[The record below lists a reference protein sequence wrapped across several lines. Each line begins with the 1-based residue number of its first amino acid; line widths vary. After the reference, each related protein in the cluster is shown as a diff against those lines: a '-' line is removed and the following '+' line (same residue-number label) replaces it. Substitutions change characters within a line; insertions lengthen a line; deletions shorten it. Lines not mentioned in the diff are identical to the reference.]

1 MVKISYKNYKMVVFK
16 NRFFI
21 QPDWLMEILN
31 DYCLKPVDRLIYL
44 CLYQHAD
51 VHTGECYPSYSVLK
65 MYTGISN
72 NKSIK
77 QGLDRLVQVG
87 LIEIIKKG
95 YYDKDKKISMSN
107 RYRVRYPYP
116 KNFIMEDIK

>member
-1 MVKISYKNYKMVVFK
+1 MAKISDKNYKMVVFK

-21 QPDWLMEILN
+21 QPDWLMGILN

-51 VHTGECYPSYSVLK
+51 VYTGECYPSYSVLK

-77 QGLDRLVQVG
+77 QGLDRLVKVG
-87 LIEIIKKG
+87 LIEVVKKG
-95 YYDKDKKISMSN
+95 YYDKDKKVSMSN
-107 RYRVRYPYP
+107 RYRVSYPYP
-116 KNFIMEDIK
+116 ESFVIENIK

>member
-1 MVKISYKNYKMVVFK
+1 MVKISDKNYKMVVFK

-51 VHTGECYPSYSVLK
+51 VDTGECYPSYSVLK

-87 LIEIIKKG
+87 LIKIIKKG
-95 YYDKDKKISMSN
+95 YYDKDKKISMSS

>member
-1 MVKISYKNYKMVVFK
+1 MVKISDKNYKMVVFK

-51 VHTGECYPSYSVLK
+51 VHTGECYPSDSVLK
-65 MYTGISN
+65 RYTGISN

-95 YYDKDKKISMSN
+95 YYDKDKKMSMSN
-107 RYRVRYPYP
+107 RYRVRYSYP